1 MNFSAQIEQI
11 ESFKKDIHT
20 KLYDNSLSTNNKLQ
34 MINES
39 LIEKFEDYDKIIS
52 RFQDNI
58 LLENSK
64 FTEYI
69 SEQVEVSHSNTKKLL
84 DYMNSDMNILKEKT
98 SNVEIMI
105 KTARN
110 EFFNNI
116 NELEEFFTK
125 KYEYIFRTIHSSS
138 AEGLSSPYLRTK
150 NQ

>member
-64 FTEYI
+64 FTDYI

-98 SNVEIMI
+98 SNVEIG
-105 KTARN
+105 N
-110 EFFNNI
+110 
-116 NELEEFFTK
+116 L
-125 KYEYIFRTIHSSS
+125 
-138 AEGLSSPYLRTK
+138 
-150 NQ
+150 Q